1 METTIVIVVLT
12 TIISYGFG
20 FFSGSICMTEDNA
33 KIHNNERKKAFDF
46 AFKHFNY
53 KNQKYEYNCNL
64 TDDQKT
70 ALEEGL
76 DHNG

>member
-1 METTIVIVVLT
+1 METTILI
-12 TIISYGFG
+12 IISIIVAYGFG
-20 FFSGSICMTEDNA
+20 FFSGSICMAEDNA
-33 KIHNNERKKAFDF
+33 KIHNSERKKAFDF

-53 KNQKYEYNCNL
+53 KNQEYEYNCNL

>member
-1 METTIVIVVLT
+1 METTILI
-12 TIISYGFG
+12 IISTIVAYGFG
-20 FFSGSICMTEDNA
+20 FFSGTICMSEDNA
-33 KIHNNERKKAFDF
+33 KVHNEERKKAFEF
-46 AFKHFNY
+46 AFKHYNY
-53 KNQKYEYNCNL
+53 GTHKQEYNCNL

>member
-1 METTIVIVVLT
+1 MEIIITIVAS
-12 TIISYGFG
+12 IIMYGFG
-20 FFSGSICMTEDNA
+20 FFSGTISTAESNA
-33 KIHNNERKKAFDF
+33 KVHNEERKKAFEF

-53 KNQKYEYNCNL
+53 KNQQYEYNCNL